1 VNSLLGL
8 AVDGMLVTPLA
19 ILVNFHSTG
28 IVAAILLGGIV
39 SLLAVIASKGDHR
52 ANIFLF

>member
-1 VNSLLGL
+1 
-8 AVDGMLVTPLA
+8 MLVTPLA
-19 ILVNFHSTG
+19 ILVNFHSTR